1 MVRQMPTTHT
11 DGWFQ
16 DLEGGRKEIFLKVE
30 GPGAPQIKLRAS
42 GPESEMYELADWF
55 ERVTGLQV
63 AGTVKNWRRSGSAPR
78 PIEGQGTLDFSE
90 LSLNATVDD
99 HG

>member
-1 MVRQMPTTHT
+1 MPATTRT
-11 DGWFQ
+11 EGWFHP
-16 DLEGGRKEIFLKVE
+16 LEGERLEIFLKVE

-55 ERVTGLQV
+55 ERVTGL
-63 AGTVKNWRRSGSAPR
+63 TVSGDVRKWRANVNRPR
-78 PIEGQGTLDFSE
+78 PVSGQLGFDE
-90 LSLNATVDD
+90 LSLDATVDD